1 MGDHIVRRGA
11 AGSSTRRSEPRPTA
25 ELSKQ
30 ELRGLIRDDRQHA
43 ATKHDHAELEPD
55 LEIGGDTPRVTPS
68 ASSPRMFAHTL
79 RRAPSPEG
87 LARGSSGPRGDV
99 STIEMP
105 RVERGA
111 SHDPDQFGDVI
122 SDDELTRQLR
132 HRIEARDA
140 FDDSIPPAEN
150 DFEADCGIDPF
161 AAAPVYQ
168 IPAQPIA
175 EMPRYDAVSHPDAG
189 PPPDALPSR
198 TLGPRALRVLT
209 ITLAFLIAAGAGY
222 LLMHSLS

>member
-25 ELSKQ
+25 ELSKR
-30 ELRGLIRDDRQHA
+30 ELRGLIREQDRESA
-43 ATKHDHAELEPD
+43 ATKHDHAVLEPE
-55 LEIGGDTPRVTPS
+55 LEIGGDTPRVTPG

-79 RRAPSPEG
+79 RRAPSPDG
-87 LARGSSGPRGDV
+87 LARGSSGPRTPLGGRSDV

-111 SHDPDQFGDVI
+111 SHDPDQFDVV

-132 HRIEARDA
+132 HRIDARDA

-150 DFEADCGIDPF
+150 DFEADCGVDPF

-168 IPAQPIA
+168 MPAQPIA
-175 EMPRYDAVSHPDAG
+175 EGMPRFE
-189 PPPDALPSR
+189 PPPDALPAR
-198 TLGPRALRVLT
+198 MLGPRALRVLT
-209 ITLAFLIAAGAGY
+209 ITLAFLIAASAGY
-222 LLMHSLS
+222 LLMHSVS